1 MEHRRKLFITL
12 VLAITLLGSSCWDRR
27 ELDDLAIAT
36 AVGIDQA
43 EDPNK
48 LLMTVEIILPQNV
61 STPGGGG
68 GQGPASLNIQSQGT
82 TPFEAAKRLTFESDK
97 RIYFAHNP
105 VLIFSEEMAKKG
117 ILPAFDFFIRDPEP
131 RRTAWMLVAE
141 GKAQDLINVQTIL
154 DPITGLYIEQLI
166 ESTGAASQ
174 IATLMVQGFLE
185 RLMSPTTAP
194 YCSIIR
200 IKGKENN
207 KSMELSG
214 TAIFKKDKMV
224 GKFDYKE
231 GRGLLWVLG
240 EVESGI
246 ITVPCEKEGNIGLE
260 IIRADAKIT
269 PAIIDNT
276 LKVIINIT
284 EEGNLGEQE
293 CPIDLTAPEA
303 WQSLERKQAEA
314 IRQEVLAAV
323 KKAQELNADVFG
335 FGEAFHRKYKALWKE
350 QLKNNWDEFF
360 PDLEVEVLVEA
371 KLRRTGTTTKPAVP
385 E

>member
-1 MEHRRKLFITL
+1 MLNHKKLFITL
-12 VLAITLLGSSCWDRR
+12 VLAITLLGTSCWDRR

-48 LLMTVEIILPQNV
+48 LQMTVEIILPQNV

-68 GQGPASLNIQSQGT
+68 GKGPASINIQSQGS
-82 TPFEAAKRLTFESDK
+82 TPFEAARRLTFESNK
-97 RIYFAHNP
+97 KIYFAHNP
-105 VLIFSEEMAKKG
+105 VLIFSEEIAKKG
-117 ILPAFDFFIRDPEP
+117 ILPTFDLFIRDPEP

-154 DPITGLYIEQLI
+154 DPITGLYIEKLA
-166 ESTGAASQ
+166 EGAGATSQ

-194 YCSIIR
+194 YCPLIR
-200 IKGKENN
+200 IKGEEKN
-207 KSMELSG
+207 KSLELSG

-231 GRGLLWVLG
+231 SRGLLWVLG
-240 EVESGI
+240 EVKSGI

-260 IIRADAKIT
+260 IVRADAKIT
-269 PAIIDNT
+269 PVIVDNT
-276 LKVIINIT
+276 LKVIIKIT

-293 CPIDLTAPEA
+293 CPVDLTAPEA
-303 WQSLERKQAEA
+303 WKSLERKQAEA
-314 IRQEVLAAV
+314 IRQEILAAV

-335 FGEAFHRKYKALWKE
+335 FGEAFHRKYKTLWKE

-360 PDLEVEVLVEA
+360 PDLEVEILVDA
-371 KLRRTGTTTKPAVP
+371 KLRKTGMTNKPAVP
-385 E
+385 D